1 MRYTERYLETLKKVT
16 ERLDFCDELKN
27 KTFLVTGATGM
38 IGSAF
43 VDMLL
48 YLNQEKELNLRVFAA
63 ARNVDRARKRFGGF
77 WGSDELQIVLYRAD
91 ERIKAEIRPDYI
103 VHCAGNA
110 HPSVY
115 AEQPVETLMTNIQGI
130 YGLLDFA
137 RDTDSVKRILYVS
150 SSEIYGQMQEE
161 SLYREGDCGTVDF
174 LSARACCPSGKRA
187 AETLCACFAKEYG
200 IESVIV
206 RPGHIYGPTMTE
218 QDSRAASAFL
228 RNAVQGEPI
237 LMKSAGLQKRSYC
250 YVFDCVTAMLTVLL
264 RGIAGEAY
272 NISNKDAI
280 VTIRRFAEILAEVSD
295 TEVIFEKATDREAA
309 GYNPMSSSALDA
321 EKLESLGWTGMYPA
335 KEGISDTLQILESER
350 ER

>member
-137 RDTDSVKRILYVS
+137 RDTDSVKRIPLCF
-150 SSEIYGQMQEE
+150 IQRG
-161 SLYREGDCGTVDF
+161 LRDRCRR
-174 LSARACCPSGKRA
+174 RAC
-187 AETLCACFAKEYG
+187 
-200 IESVIV
+200 
-206 RPGHIYGPTMTE
+206 
-218 QDSRAASAFL
+218 
-228 RNAVQGEPI
+228 
-237 LMKSAGLQKRSYC
+237 
-250 YVFDCVTAMLTVLL
+250 TV
-264 RGIAGEAY
+264 RGIA
-272 NISNKDAI
+272 
-280 VTIRRFAEILAEVSD
+280 
-295 TEVIFEKATDREAA
+295 
-309 GYNPMSSSALDA
+309 
-321 EKLESLGWTGMYPA
+321 
-335 KEGISDTLQILESER
+335 ER
-350 ER
+350 